1 MIHNIV
7 LYGGGVLT
15 AGLLVA
21 LPTLWS
27 RLEPGKHR

>member
-1 MIHNIV
+1 MIHDIV
-7 LYGGGVLT
+7 LYGGSTLI

-27 RLEPGKHR
+27 NLEPGEH